1 MDDDNNLNETATFL
15 DREPPT
21 VLSGGTTTGVVVP
34 ATAEA
39 TAPPPQPDEGLE
51 KAEWQ
56 QDGVSESI
64 LEKAE
69 ARFKQGMSEL
79 KTESAKDAATPGRVG
94 SRLVTKTAAL
104 ADALGLEFGWKVV
117 LQVLRR
123 MQVVRDAAPHVPTD
137 AGPTYLCPECTGSG
151 LIDGTAENGGKRL
164 ACPPCNGNG
173 LVQFV
178 GGWPSAHPCVV
189 VFVCSEADAR
199 LVARRVTRYPRIVRI
214 NLDGVHGGRG
224 NHPARKSD
232 FVQCP
237 ECAGQGR
244 ETTSIWPVSA
254 ARDRASSTCRG
265 RGPRLQAALLSA
277 SATWT
282 TRRTLQGSS
291 RMSRASSTSDSD
303 SRLARRRRRESGVA
317 IKVLSR
323 FVGRDED
330 DRRACL
336 RRPDGRA
343 VAGRTAGAK
352 REVEADHRL
361 ASTSVAGADGP
372 HGWKAPVFGATE
384 RPDRPR
390 EGGRR

>member
-1 MDDDNNLNETATFL
+1 LALWVGVTVRPRRRNAETKEQRDMDDDNNLNETATFL

-237 ECAGQGR
+237 ECAGQGSPGDYFYLACECCAGQGVVYMQGKR
-244 ETTSIWPVSA
+244 ATLASRVVVGVGNMDDA
-254 ARDRASSTCRG
+254 AD
-265 RGPRLQAALLSA
+265 
-277 SATWT
+277 
-282 TRRTLQGSS
+282 
-291 RMSRASSTSDSD
+291 
-303 SRLARRRRRESGVA
+303 
-317 IKVLSR
+317 
-323 FVGRDED
+323 
-330 DRRACL
+330 
-336 RRPDGRA
+336 
-343 VAGRTAGAK
+343 VAGL
-352 REVEADHRL
+352 VEDVACFVDIRL
-361 ASTSVAGADGP
+361 
-372 HGWKAPVFGATE
+372 
-384 RPDRPR
+384 
-390 EGGRR
+390 